1 MKGIILFGHGAR
13 NPDWAAPFHR
23 IRDSILARQP
33 EARVEMGFLELM
45 RPTLDEGIDSLVAQG
60 ASEIVIVPI
69 FMAAGSHI
77 KKDLPLLAASA
88 MDRHPTLAITLAEP
102 VGSRSRSA
110 RRTTSCKLAHAG
122 FGGRYGL
129 SR

>member
-13 NPDWAAPFHR
+13 NPDWAAPFQR

-33 EARVEMGFLELM
+33 DARVEMGFLELM
-45 RPTLDEGIDSLVAQG
+45 RPTLDEGIDCLVAQG

-69 FMAAGSHI
+69 FMAAGSHV

-88 MDRHPTLAITLAEP
+88 MDRHPTLAITLADP
-102 VGSRSRSA
+102 VGEA
-110 RRTTSCKLAHAG
+110 AEVVGAMADYALKQ
-122 FGGRYGL
+122 
-129 SR
+129 

>member
-13 NPDWAAPFHR
+13 NPGWAAPFHR

-33 EARVEMGFLELM
+33 DARVEMGFLELM
-45 RPTLDEGIDSLVAQG
+45 RPTLDEGIDCLVAQG

-77 KKDLPLLAASA
+77 KKDLPLMAASA
-88 MDRHPTLAITLAEP
+88 MDRHPTLAITLADP
-102 VGSRSRSA
+102 VGEVA
-110 RRTTSCKLAHAG
+110 EVVGAMADYALKQ
-122 FGGRYGL
+122 
-129 SR
+129 